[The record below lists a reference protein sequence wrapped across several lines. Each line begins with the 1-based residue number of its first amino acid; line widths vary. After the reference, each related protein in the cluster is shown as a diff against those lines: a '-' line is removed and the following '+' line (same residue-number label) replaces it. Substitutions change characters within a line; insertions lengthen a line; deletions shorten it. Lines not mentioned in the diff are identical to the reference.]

1 MRHQRVE
8 RALGERLDANEPPL
22 GIHEHNMKMLDL
34 EQPVVFAQQ
43 AGQLLRRVEHWRL
56 VAEFVGQALGQA
68 ERAFQRD
75 RLVAADAFH
84 AQFLDGRLGQGV
96 ERAELVEQRL
106 GDIDCRQALRAG
118 TKQNSD

>member
-1 MRHQRVE
+1 
-8 RALGERLDANEPPL
+8 
-22 GIHEHNMKMLDL
+22 MLDL

-43 AGQLLRRVEHWRL
+43 AGQLLRRVEYRRL
-56 VAEFVGQALGQA
+56 VAQLIGHTLGQA
-68 ERAFQRD
+68 KGTFQRD